1 MEKIK
6 ELLGEELFSQVEAR
20 LDGKKI
26 MIDDGNFIPK
36 SRFNQVNEQKKELD
50 KQLIGYKT
58 QLEELSK
65 NNKDN
70 EALVKQIEELQL
82 TNKQALEAY
91 ENKIKVMEFD
101 YALDTA
107 LNSSKCKN
115 NKALKALLDMNS
127 IKYQDGKLEGLE
139 TQINSLKESE
149 SYLFEDIIPKD
160 TGGVGNFGRKGKGIT
175 NPWAKE
181 TFNLTEQAKILRE
194 NPSLAE
200 QLKNSK

>member
-6 ELLGEELFSQVEAR
+6 ELLGEELFSQVEAK

-50 KQLIGYKT
+50 KQLTGYKT

-82 TNKQALEAY
+82 TNKQASEAY
-91 ENKIKVMEFD
+91 ENKIKAIEFD

-149 SYLFEDIIPKD
+149 SYLFEDVTPRD
-160 TGGVGNFGRKGKGIT
+160 TGGVGNFGRSKSQAIT
-175 NPWAKE
+175 KE
-181 TFNLTEQAKILRE
+181 QFNNMSYADRMNLFNNNKELYD
-194 NPSLAE
+194 SL
-200 QLKNSK
+200 NN

>member
-1 MEKIK
+1 MDLK
-6 ELLGEELFSQVEAR
+6 ELLGEELY
-20 LDGKKI
+20 KKVTEKLGDKKV
-26 MIDDGNFIPK
+26 MVDDGNFIPK
-36 SRFNQVNEQKKELD
+36 AMFDQVNEQKKELD
-50 KQLIGYKT
+50 KQLTGYKT

-82 TNKQALEAY
+82 TNKQASEAY
-91 ENKIKVMEFD
+91 ENKIKAMEFD
-101 YALDTA
+101 YTLDTA

-139 TQINSLKESE
+139 EQINSLKESE
-149 SYLFEDIIPKD
+149 SYLFEDVTPRD
-160 TGGVGNFGRKGKGIT
+160 TGGVGHFGRKGKGIT

-181 TFNLTEQAKILRE
+181 TFNLTEQARILRE
-194 NPSLAE
+194 NPTLAE